1 MRGVKLRE
9 KRKDNAETLRNTEK
23 ASANLGRQIRDDGEM
38 VSYEKQYGALL
49 RGISDEADAMSLDC
63 FRNSSLRVERK
74 MDGTALTQA
83 DGAVEKMARRR
94 VAESGLELDVYG
106 EEQGTGGGKAGA
118 GDAKGAAKKA
128 RLIIDPIDGT
138 EEFSRGIPTFGT
150 LLGIELNGEIVAG
163 MCSAPAL
170 GTRWWAYRGSGA
182 FRNGEKIRVSRT
194 PQLNEAMVFTTGT
207 GPSKN
212 AEDRARIRRLLDAS
226 RNSRCLGGFWQHML
240 VAEGAIDAALDWTS
254 KPWDLAPLGIIVE
267 EAGGRSTNIQG
278 ERTIYTGDYLSTN
291 GIIHEEAM
299 KLLR

>member
-1 MRGVKLRE
+1 MGHRE
-9 KRKDNAETLRNTEK
+9 E
-23 ASANLGRQIRDDGEM
+23 
-38 VSYEKQYGALL
+38 YGALL
-49 RGISDEADAMSLDC
+49 EELAREADAIALRY
-63 FRNSSLRVERK
+63 FRADKIRIDTK
-74 MDGTALTQA
+74 DDGSAVTQA
-83 DGAVEKMARRR
+83 DRGVEEMARAK
-94 VAESGLELDVYG
+94 VAESGLTLDVLG
-106 EEQGTGGGKAGA
+106 EEMGGEN
-118 GDAKGAAKKA
+118 AKGPATTGRA

-150 LLGIELNGEIVAG
+150 LLGIESNGEIVAG

-170 GTRWWAYRGSGA
+170 GTRWWAYRGEGA

-194 PQLNEAMVFTTGT
+194 PQLSESMVFTTGT

-212 AEDRARIRRLLDAS
+212 AEDRARIRRLLDSS
-226 RNSRCLGGFWQHML
+226 RNSRSLGGFWQHML

-267 EAGGRSTNIQG
+267 EAGGRATNIQG

-291 GIIHEEAM
+291 GVIHEEAM

>member
-1 MRGVKLRE
+1 MRHPSAFSWLIAQQGQ
-9 KRKDNAETLRNTEK
+9 RKFGE
-23 ASANLGRQIRDDGEM
+23 DDGDM
-38 VSYEKQYGALL
+38 VSYGERYGALL
-49 RGISDEADAMSLDC
+49 RGIADEADAMSLDC

-83 DGAVEKMARRR
+83 DGAIEKMARKR
-94 VAESGLELDVYG
+94 VAESRLELDVYG
-106 EEQGTGGGKAGA
+106 EEQGTGGGKS
-118 GDAKGAAKKA
+118 GAAPAAGRA

-170 GTRWWAYRGSGA
+170 GTRWWAYRGEGA
-182 FRNGEKIRVSRT
+182 FRNGEKIRVTRIT
-194 PQLNEAMVFTTGT
+194 ALAEAMVFTTGT

-267 EAGGRSTNIQG
+267 EAGGRSTNVQG
-278 ERTIYTGDYLSTN
+278 ERTIYSGDYLSTN

-299 KLLR
+299 QLLR